1 MICNNKQQALKRIN
15 YLANKVNSVPCSDL
29 MKWIISTEIKDHIK
43 DWKISREDILAL
55 ETA

>member
-1 MICNNKQQALKRIN
+1 MICNNKQEALKRIN
-15 YLANKVNSVPCSDL
+15 YLATKVTSVPCSDL

-55 ETA
+55 EAA